1 MKTKIRP
8 IVIGTLSVF
17 AVVACLA
24 LVVPTQSADA
34 DNATQIAAS
43 IEFTTEETTV
53 TSTTEAET
61 TVTTTTEETT
71 VVVSQA
77 EVSALQTQPSTTYS
91 ASQTEAYVAQAPQT
105 EAYVAPAPQTR
116 YNQVEFLGYYF
127 NVGPVLARNMSDSA
141 GIRALANYI
150 DTGGIGAMGS
160 PLDVYD
166 GTGTYIAGHNPGA
179 MSLFANNMEY
189 GSIVTVHDRSGNA
202 RQYVATRMVTT
213 PLNNQGDSPNT
224 SKPNAGASAIVKS
237 MYGAE
242 SLVIQYC
249 IGSTMYLWRLDAM

>member
-61 TVTTTTEETT
+61 TVTTTTTEETT
-71 VVVSQA
+71 VVVSQV
-77 EVSALQTQPSTTYS
+77 EVSTVQTQPSTTYS
-91 ASQTEAYVAQAPQT
+91 VPQT
-105 EAYVAPAPQTR
+105 EATVAPAPQTR
-116 YNQVEFLGYYF
+116 YNQVEFLGYHF
-127 NVGPVLARNMSDSA
+127 NVGPVLARNMSDID
-141 GIRALANYI
+141 GVRALANYI
-150 DTGGIGAMGS
+150 DTGGIGAMGA

-166 GTGTYIAGHNPGA
+166 GTGTYIAGHNPGV

-189 GSIVTVHDRSGNA
+189 GSVVTVHDSNGNA

-213 PLNNQGDSPNT
+213 PLNNQGASSNT
-224 SKPNAGASAIVKS
+224 SKPNAGASALVKS
-237 MYGAE
+237 MYGTE